1 MVVKIRISKNE
12 RCAFIGL
19 LVFLKLRLLRNEQWI
34 FSKIV
39 KISDFRILSGWI
51 KRYKPALSKLD
62 SSWDNSYHVI
72 IVKVSLAVN
81 VGKFQFFISEEN
93 IFFVECMTKHSIST
107 AWNTYFRFPMI
118 FF

>member
-51 KRYKPALSKLD
+51 KKDKPVLSKLD
-62 SSWDNSYHVI
+62 SSGDNSYRVI
-72 IVKVSLAVN
+72 IVIVSLSVN
-81 VGKFQFFISEEN
+81 IRKLQFFISKEN
-93 IFFVECMTKHSIST
+93 IFLLSV
-107 AWNTYFRFPMI
+107 
-118 FF
+118 

>member
-19 LVFLKLRLLRNEQWI
+19 LVFLKLGLLRNEQWI

-51 KRYKPALSKLD
+51 KKDKTVLSKLD
-62 SSWDNSYHVI
+62 SSWDNSYRVI
-72 IVKVSLAVN
+72 IVIVSLSVN
-81 VGKFQFFISEEN
+81 IRKLQFFISKEN
-93 IFFVECMTKHSIST
+93 IFLLSV
-107 AWNTYFRFPMI
+107 
-118 FF
+118 

>member
-19 LVFLKLRLLRNEQWI
+19 LVFLKLRLLRKEQWI

-51 KRYKPALSKLD
+51 KKDKPVLSKLD
-62 SSWDNSYHVI
+62 SSWDNSYRVI
-72 IVKVSLAVN
+72 IVIVSLSVN
-81 VGKFQFFISEEN
+81 IRKLQFFISKEN
-93 IFFVECMTKHSIST
+93 IFLLSV
-107 AWNTYFRFPMI
+107 
-118 FF
+118 